1 MYNLEEEVM
10 GRCCHCGRSIP
21 ISESICV
28 YCLDD
33 MAKQSDYE
41 DYLDIVAHDHE

>member
-1 MYNLEEEVM
+1 MFNLEEEVM
-10 GRCCHCGRSIP
+10 GRCCCCGASIP
-21 ISESICV
+21 ISENTCS

-41 DYLDIVAHDHE
+41 DYLDVMAYDHE